1 MKKIIVAVDGPS
13 SSGKSTIAKAI
24 AKAVGYN
31 YIDTGAMYRAVAL
44 YALRNN
50 IVPQDLLPHLDQIN
64 IAFTRVEDGSQHT
77 LLNGEDVEKQIR
89 TLEVGNMASQVSPIK
104 EVRAFLVAQQQA
116 MGKEKGI
123 VMDGRDIGTVV
134 FPQAELKL
142 FITAS
147 PEVRA
152 MRRYKELVGKGEKP
166 VFEDVVADIND
177 RDYRDTHRAESPLR
191 QAEDAILYD
200 NSGMELEDQMK
211 DYLRFFN
218 DRLH

>member
-1 MKKIIVAVDGPS
+1 MKKIIIAVDGPS

-44 YALRNN
+44 YCLRNN
-50 IVPQDLLPHLDQIN
+50 LDCLSIVSHLSDLSVSF
-64 IAFTRVEDGSQHT
+64 ARMEDGSQHT
-77 LLNGEDVEKQIR
+77 LLNGEDVEKEIR
-89 TLEVGNMASQVSPIK
+89 SLEAGNMASQVSQVK
-104 EVRAFLVAQQQA
+104 EVRAFLVAQQQR
-116 MGKEKGI
+116 MGNEKGI

-152 MRRYKELVGKGEKP
+152 MRRYKELVGKGEQP
-166 VFEDVVADIND
+166 VYEDVVKDINE

-200 NSGMELEDQMK
+200 NSDIPFEDQMK
-211 DYLRFFN
+211 DYIRFFN
-218 DRLH
+218 DRIH

>member
-1 MKKIIVAVDGPS
+1 MKKIIIAVDGPS

-44 YALRNN
+44 YCLRN
-50 IVPQDLLPHLDQIN
+50 HLDCQSVISHLSDLS
-64 IAFTRVEDGSQHT
+64 ISFVRMEDGSQHT
-77 LLNGEDVEKQIR
+77 LLNGEDVEKEIR
-89 TLEVGNMASQVSPIK
+89 TLEAGNMASQVSQVK
-104 EVRAFLVAQQQA
+104 EVRAFLVAQQQR
-116 MGKEKGI
+116 MGDEKGI

-147 PEVRA
+147 PDVRA
-152 MRRYKELVGKGEKP
+152 TRRYKELVGKGEQP
-166 VFEDVVADIND
+166 VYEDVVKDINE

-191 QAEDAILYD
+191 KAQDAILYD
-200 NSGMELEDQMK
+200 NSDIPFEDQMK
-211 DYLRFFN
+211 DYIRFFN
-218 DRLH
+218 DRIH

>member
-44 YALRNN
+44 YALRNGLDS
-50 IVPQDLLPHLDQIN
+50 QDLLPHLDQIN

-152 MRRYKELVGKGEKP
+152 MRRYKELIGKGEKP